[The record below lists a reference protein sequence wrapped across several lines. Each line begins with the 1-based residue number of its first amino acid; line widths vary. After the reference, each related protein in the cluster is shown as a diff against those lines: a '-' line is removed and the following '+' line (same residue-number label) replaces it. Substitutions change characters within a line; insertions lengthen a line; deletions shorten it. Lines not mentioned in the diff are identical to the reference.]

1 YRYAKVLGI
10 HHVNVVRTGNVYESH
25 RFKFLYVQW
34 YEPVESHAWETHTLG
49 HVRFVPLANPNAFR
63 FVDPGLIL
71 RACHII
77 PAFSQGQHE
86 LSGCGIS
93 SLAGDK
99 NDWHQYYVNSF
110 ADRDMLMRFHYGLG
124 VGH

>member
-1 YRYAKVLGI
+1 MLLKHRDDVNDGDYRYAKVLGI
-10 HHVNVVRTGNVYESH
+10 HHINVVRVGNVFESR
-25 RFKFLYVQW
+25 RFEFLYVRW

-49 HVRFVPLANPNAFR
+49 RVRFMPLENPDAFG

-77 PAFSQGQHE
+77 PAFSQGQRDP
-86 LSGCGIS
+86 SGCGIS

-99 NDWHQYYVNSF
+99 NDWRQYYVN
-110 ADRDMLMRFHYGLG
+110 R
-124 VGH
+124 